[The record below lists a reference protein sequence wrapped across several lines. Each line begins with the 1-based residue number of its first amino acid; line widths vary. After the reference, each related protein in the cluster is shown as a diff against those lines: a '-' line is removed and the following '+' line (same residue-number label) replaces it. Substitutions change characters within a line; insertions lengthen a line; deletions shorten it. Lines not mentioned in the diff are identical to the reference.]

1 MVKEPPRRTSFSL
14 GLMVTLTT
22 FHSLRCDD
30 VDRGRQTV
38 GASDVGDPEY
48 EAESPFFH
56 HERGKESEQKKWFLT
71 PFYCMIRACKTNG
84 L

>member
-1 MVKEPPRRTSFSL
+1 MVKESPRLTSFSL
-14 GLMVTLTT
+14 GLAVTLTT
-22 FHSLRCDD
+22 FHSLRCDG

-56 HERGKESEQKKWFLT
+56 HERGKESEKIKWFLT
-71 PFYCMIRACKTNG
+71 PFYYMIRACKTND

>member
-56 HERGKESEQKKWFLT
+56 HERGKESEKNKMVPDTFLL
-71 PFYCMIRACKTNG
+71 YDKTNG